1 MKSTPDSHPS
11 KFRKLKSGEIVNP
24 GDVFKYRDSYWM
36 PTSVGGQEIQ
46 QRFHAAGSEY
56 FVQYYRKMHPC
67 EAPIETHSVNP
78 DTHPELFNRVE
89 HGQMLCVGDIF
100 YSPSLNDWLT
110 TFSAG
115 GEAEWF
121 QHYRKIDPVTPPTG
135 CRKFILVIPQ
145 DGLPI
150 ILPYNEP
157 KG

>member
-1 MKSTPDSHPS
+1 MKQNPDSHPS

-24 GDVFKYRDSYWM
+24 VDVFKYRDSYWM

-67 EAPIETHSVNP
+67 EALIETHSVNP
-78 DTHPELFNRVE
+78 DTHPELFQSVQVGETLRVGDVFIIPSE
-89 HGQMLCVGDIF
+89 GRWVTTRCVG
-100 YSPSLNDWLT
+100 
-110 TFSAG
+110 G
-115 GEAEWF
+115 VAEWF
-121 QHYRKIDPVTPPTG
+121 PYFRKIKPVTPPTG